1 MTSDTPARRREID
14 SRRFSIIDYWP
25 NIVLFS
31 QRPVR
36 RATGE
41 SKAPQPA
48 ERRFATAAADF
59 RPVS

>member
-1 MTSDTPARRREID
+1 MTSDAPARRREID

-31 QRPVR
+31 QRLVR
-36 RATGE
+36 RAIGE
-41 SKAPQPA
+41 GKAPQLA
-48 ERRFATAAADF
+48 DRRFATAGADV

>member
-1 MTSDTPARRREID
+1 MTSDAPARRREID

-31 QRPVR
+31 QCLVR
-36 RATGE
+36 RAIDE
-41 SKAPQPA
+41 SKAPQLA
-48 ERRFATAAADF
+48 GHRFATAGADV